1 MLQFIHQSATL
12 IFFWKPRS
20 DSFNPLLLRLLKN
33 GTENLS
39 WYGPTS
45 PSGLLCSLPWR
56 AGYPFSSL
64 CAFHRVSIWN
74 VPPTPPENSSCPFTA
89 PLVRLFFMKPSQPS
103 PDTQSLSAML
113 CSLCPYHVAHTFITL
128 NRHSGEME
136 QESWVRRSNLK
147 ISFITCCVSQ
157 SKWHNFSE
165 PQLFNLWDGTN
176 NSYNNTLPHR
186 TLVVIKQVIINVN
199 TVRSIRILDVIITKL
214 YLLIDF
220 ELIECKTNIWPSTG
234 HSAWAYSLPRLVYDR
249 SYHFW

>member
-1 MLQFIHQSATL
+1 MVWPNLPIWT
-12 IFFWKPRS
+12 
-20 DSFNPLLLRLLKN
+20 PLLPAMESRLSIFIPLCFSSGIDLKCASYS
-33 GTENLS
+33 TWKLFLPFHIPTCKTFLHEAFPALS
-39 WYGPTS
+39 RYTVS
-45 PSGLLCSLPWR
+45 LCYALLSLPI
-56 AGYPFSSL
+56 P
-64 CAFHRVSIWN
+64 C
-74 VPPTPPENSSCPFTA
+74 C
-89 PLVRLFFMKPSQPS
+89 
-103 PDTQSLSAML
+103 
-113 CSLCPYHVAHTFITL
+113 HTFITL

-147 ISFITCCVSQ
+147 ISFIACCVSQ